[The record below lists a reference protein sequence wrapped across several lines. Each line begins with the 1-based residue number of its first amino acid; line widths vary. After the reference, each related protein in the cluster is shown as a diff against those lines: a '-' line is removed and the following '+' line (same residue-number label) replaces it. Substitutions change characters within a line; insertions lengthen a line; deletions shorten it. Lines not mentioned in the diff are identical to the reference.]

1 MNRKGFSLIELLV
14 VVAIIGILAA
24 VGVVAYQGYVARTK
38 DTILKS
44 NHDLVLKFLMTKSME
59 CDTGNGSITFKDASG
74 NDVGY
79 SCSSTDRSDFA
90 NKLTAHVNNH
100 ICKNIYRPEE
110 WGCMQITGGY
120 IEETIAVD
128 INTGHSKCAIYIR
141 TYVVKDLN
149 PNLWAPAMEGSY
161 GGKVFELPSWC

>member
-1 MNRKGFSLIELLV
+1 MKPNGFTLIELLV
-14 VVAIIGILAA
+14 VVAIIGIIAA
-24 VGVVAYQGYVARTK
+24 VGTVAYTGYTVRTK

-44 NHDLVLKFLMTKSME
+44 NHDLVLKFLITKTME
-59 CDTGNGSITFKDASG
+59 CEIGNEEITFKDASG

-90 NKLTAHVNNH
+90 NKLTVHVNNH

-120 IEETIAVD
+120 ADYRIAVD
-128 INTGHSKCAIYIR
+128 INTGHSPCAIYIR
-141 TYVVKDLN
+141 TYVDKDLN
-149 PNLWAPAMEGSY
+149 PDIWATGY